1 MRFIKMYAD
10 QYVMSLILS
19 NDIINGMI
27 TIITNNKVIL
37 KKKTLNTKKNKV
49 N

>member
-1 MRFIKMYAD
+1 MYAD